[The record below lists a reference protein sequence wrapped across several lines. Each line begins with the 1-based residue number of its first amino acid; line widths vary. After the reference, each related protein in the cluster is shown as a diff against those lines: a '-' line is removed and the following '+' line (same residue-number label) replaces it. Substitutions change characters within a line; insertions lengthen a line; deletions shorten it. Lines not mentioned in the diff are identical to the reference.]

1 MNSNKPLVSLVIAFY
16 NQENFVE
23 DAVKGALSQT
33 YDNLEIILS
42 DDCSTDK
49 TFEVIRKCTRDYVG
63 PHKITINRNQHNLG
77 LVPHVNKIL
86 YELSYGEYIFISGGD
101 DISLSNRV
109 EEGVKYFV
117 NDKSISAITSAL
129 IYIDGNGHEFKRMNL
144 DKDIRY
150 NIKDNSYLSRKSFM
164 CGLGM
169 LALKREVL
177 ELFGPLNDDC
187 QTEDSCLRFRALLVG
202 DVVASAQYGV
212 KYRVHGKNI
221 SIGTVVYRLKTHPIA
236 RQYKR
241 DLDVVKNKIPQSLY
255 MVLKKKIVFFEVNR
269 ETAAV
274 LTLPSSKLKR
284 IAFRIKRKI
293 INYLFKKEIK
303 KYQRE
308 NV

>member
-1 MNSNKPLVSLVIAFY
+1 MDSNKPLVSLVIAFY

-42 DDCSTDK
+42 DDNSTDG
-49 TFEVIRKCTRDYVG
+49 TFEEIKKWTRDYNG
-63 PHKITINRNQHNLG
+63 KHKITINRNHHNLG

-86 YELSYGEYIFISGGD
+86 FELSHGEYIFISGGD

-117 NDKSISAITSAL
+117 NDNSISAITSSL
-129 IYIDGNGHEFKRMNL
+129 IYIDGNGNEFKRMYL

-150 NIKDNSYLSRKSFM
+150 NIKNKNYLSSKSFM
-164 CGLGM
+164 CGQGM

-177 ELFGPLNDDC
+177 DVFGPLNNDC

-202 DVVASAQYGV
+202 DVVASSQYGV

-221 SIGTVVYRLKTHPIA
+221 SIGNVVYKLKTHPIA
-236 RQYKR
+236 SQYR
-241 DLDVVKNKIPQSLY
+241 TDLEVVKNKIPQSLY
-255 MVLKKKIVFFEVNR
+255 MILKKKIVYFEVNR
-269 ETAAV
+269 ETSAI
-274 LTLPSSKLKR
+274 LTLPSSKFKR
-284 IAFRIKRKI
+284 VKYRIKRKI
-293 INYLFKKEIK
+293 INFLYTNEMRRYLGK
-303 KYQRE
+303 